1 MRHHQIRGNTVFP
14 FAGYVAMAM
23 EAASQRARSRGVTPS
38 MIELR
43 EIYNSQP
50 LVLREDADI
59 EVMLTLRPVTKNA
72 QTSSEVWDEFRIF
85 SWAED
90 SSWAEIC
97 RGQVA
102 MLKNPQ
108 SHNEV
113 QSPTSTREDQ
123 IRAIESGCETAIES
137 QKIYDII
144 RKIGVEYGPCMR
156 TLSNCNVGSNQA
168 MASVQVPDTSSVMP
182 CLSESPYIVHPAF
195 LDVCLQIVWPLL
207 GAGQNEIDRLYLPT
221 MIKKLRI
228 QSGLKKQQDDCVRV
242 YGSTSSQ
249 TIASERHIKSILVVD
264 SNRGET
270 PLITFEDVTMV
281 ALAGSQAILEKN
293 RKTTYS
299 KLEWQPCLELL
310 SPDAF
315 RDCFYLDTA
324 EESDKTIVRN
334 LERASMY
341 YFEKTLN
348 AVTDAQYHLLTPHH
362 QQFFKLMQKQLKAAK
377 NGENDLLDSQW
388 DASSETAREIFL
400 AEVCSSGVS
409 GRFTCKIG
417 ENLPNILLKDKDTLS
432 LMLEHDL
439 LQQYYR
445 YSNSLIRNNEQA
457 ALLVNN
463 LAHRNPSLRIL
474 EVGAG
479 TGGVTLPILE
489 KLSKSSKPPRFQEY
503 VFTDISTGF
512 FESAREKLKAWEKF
526 VTYRKL
532 DIEDDLKNQGFE
544 DERFD
549 LVVAANVLHAT
560 ARMARTMRNVRK
572 LLKPGGKLLLI
583 EITTTRGQ
591 LFPFA
596 TLPGWWLSEPEVE
609 LGSAQEYGQSSGL
622 ASISGSRIGIR
633 TDGPLLAET
642 QWDSVLKDSGFS
654 GVDRSLHDY
663 PGDIEK
669 SHTVML
675 STASI
680 DHEKKY
686 TSDSVQELVIVRSCE
701 SSRYSIDY
709 LEEQLKMDTRCT
721 LRTITLA
728 QTLHTDLK
736 NSHCIFLDE
745 PERPML
751 ASMTASD
758 FEAIQ
763 NLCSAAG
770 VLWLSQGGRPHSATS
785 PESGMALGLARSI
798 RVENPAMRLVNLDLD
813 AACMFPQSCTVEVIS
828 KVYRAAFTPEWDGGN
843 TTHES
848 EYIERNGVVFV
859 PRVVQDMDTEHS
871 IQKILQNP
879 VPEEQVYAQ
888 DCRPVSL
895 KMGTSGLL
903 DTFYFAENDKLDR
916 PLGPDEVEILVKA
929 SSLNF
934 RDVLA
939 ALRKAPYPYD
949 GLDCAGIVKAV
960 GSRVSDFA
968 VGDRVCALVAG
979 AFATVT
985 RCSASC
991 AAKIPEDTAFEV
1003 AATLPVI
1010 TTTVYHSLVN
1020 VAGLRKDETILIH
1033 SAAGGLGQAA
1043 IMLSQSIGAEVFATV
1058 GNMQKKSL
1066 LMHRYKVPEDHI
1078 YFSRDASFEN
1088 DVMAITQQRGVDV
1101 AFSSASGEILQAT
1114 WRCLARF
1121 GRFIDVSQADILS
1134 NNKLDM
1140 QPFLHNR
1147 TYSAVDIASLSRE
1160 KPRLI
1165 RELLLKSV
1173 ELYAGGVFQPVES
1186 ITTFPYSCIENA
1198 FRTLQTGDSVGKIV
1212 VVPSVGDPIKV
1223 SHYLYSR
1230 HEYHADPAR
1239 SCLGGPQ
1246 CLQYLPKQHIS

>member
-1 MRHHQIRGNTVFP
+1 
-14 FAGYVAMAM
+14 MAM
-23 EAASQRARSRGVTPS
+23 EAASQRVRSRKIHPS

-50 LVLREDADI
+50 LVLPEGADI
-59 EVMLTLRPVTKNA
+59 EVMLTLRPVIENA

-90 SSWAEIC
+90 SGWAEHC
-97 RGQVA
+97 RGQIA
-102 MLKNPQ
+102 MLEIPQ

-113 QSPTSTREDQ
+113 QSLTSTREDQ
-123 IRAIESGCETAIES
+123 IHEIECDCKTVIES
-137 QKIYDII
+137 QKIYDAV
-144 RKIGVEYGPCMR
+144 RKIGVEYGPCMM
-156 TLSNCNVGSNQA
+156 TLSNCHVCDNHA
-168 MASVQVPDTSSVMP
+168 LASVQVPDTSSVMP

-195 LDVCLQIVWPLL
+195 LDDCLQIVWPLL
-207 GAGQNEIDRLYLPT
+207 GAGQVAMDRLYLPS
-221 MIKKLRI
+221 MVKNLRI
-228 QSGLKKQQDDCVRV
+228 QPDSQKQPYDHVRV
-242 YGSTSSQ
+242 YGSAFSQ
-249 TIASERHIKSILVVD
+249 TKASECHIKSILVVD
-264 SNRGET
+264 SNKGET
-270 PLITFEDVTMV
+270 PLMTFEHVTMV
-281 ALAGSQAILEKN
+281 ALAGNQAILEKN
-293 RKTTYS
+293 RNTTYS

-310 SPDAF
+310 SPGTF
-315 RDCFYLDTA
+315 RDCFDLETA
-324 EESDKTIVRN
+324 EENDKMIVRN

-341 YFEKTLN
+341 YFERTLSV
-348 AVTDAQYHLLTPHH
+348 VTDAQYHLLKPHH
-362 QQFFKLMQKQLKAAK
+362 QKLYRLMQKQLKAAK

-388 DASSETAREIFL
+388 DAPSESVRERFL
-400 AEVCSSGVS
+400 AQVCSSGIS
-409 GRFTCKIG
+409 GEFTCKIG
-417 ENLPNILLKDKDTLS
+417 ENLANILLKDKDTLS

-445 YSNSLIRNNEQA
+445 YSNSLVRNNEQA
-457 ALLVNN
+457 VLLVNN
-463 LAHRNPSLRIL
+463 LAHRNPGLRIL
-474 EVGAG
+474 EIGAG

-489 KLSKSSKPPRFQEY
+489 KLSKSSSSPRFQEY

-526 VTYRKL
+526 MTYRKL
-532 DIEDDLKNQGFE
+532 DIEDDLINQGFE
-544 DERFD
+544 HERFD
-549 LVVAANVLHAT
+549 LIIAANVLHAT
-560 ARMARTMRNVRK
+560 ARIARTMRNVRK
-572 LLKPGGKLLLI
+572 FLNPGGKLLLI
-583 EITTTRGQ
+583 EITTTRAQ

-596 TLPGWWLSEPEVE
+596 TLSGWWLAEPEIEV
-609 LGSAQEYGQSSGL
+609 GIAQEYAQSSGL
-622 ASISGSRIGIR
+622 ASIPTTGIDLR

-663 PGDIEK
+663 PGDIVQ

-680 DHEKKY
+680 NHEKKS
-686 TSDSVQELVIVRSCE
+686 TSDSVRDLVIVRSCE
-701 SSRYSIDY
+701 SNRYSIDH
-709 LEEQLKMDTRCT
+709 LEEQLRMDTRCT
-721 LRTITLA
+721 LRTICLS

-745 PERPML
+745 LERPML
-751 ASMTASD
+751 ANMTASD
-758 FEAIQ
+758 LEAIQ

-770 VLWLSQGGRPHSATS
+770 ILWLSQGGRPHSAAS
-785 PESGMALGLARSI
+785 PESGMAIGLARSI
-798 RVENPAMRLVNLDLD
+798 RVENPTMRFVTLELD
-813 AACMFPQSCTVEVIS
+813 AACLLSQPGTTEVIS
-828 KVYRAAFTPEWDGGN
+828 KVYQAAFTPEWDGRS

-848 EYIERNGVVFV
+848 EYMERNGVIFV
-859 PRVVQDMDTEHS
+859 PRVVEDMDTEHS
-871 IQKILQNP
+871 IQKVMQDP

-895 KMGTSGLL
+895 KMETSGLL
-903 DTFYFAENDKLDR
+903 DTFYFAENDKLDG
-916 PLGPDEVEILVKA
+916 PLGPDDVEILVKA

-939 ALRKAPYPYD
+939 ALKKVPYPFD
-949 GLDCAGIVKAV
+949 GLDCAGLVKAV
-960 GSRVSDFA
+960 GSRVSGFA
-968 VGDRVCALVAG
+968 VGDRVCALASR
-979 AFATVT
+979 ALATVT

-991 AAKIPEDTAFEV
+991 AVKIPEDTSFEV

-1010 TTTVYHSLVN
+1010 TTTAYRSLVN

-1043 IMLSQSIGAEVFATV
+1043 IMLAQSIGAEVFATV
-1058 GNMQKKSL
+1058 GNTQKKNL
-1066 LMHRYKVPEDHI
+1066 LMNRYKIPEDHI
-1078 YFSRDASFEN
+1078 YFSRDVSFEN
-1088 DVMAITQQRGVDV
+1088 GVMAITQQRGVDV

-1121 GRFIDVSQADILS
+1121 GRFIDVSKADILS

-1147 TYSAVDIASLSRE
+1147 TYSAVDIASLSQE
-1160 KPRLI
+1160 KPELI

-1173 ELYAGGVFQPVES
+1173 ELYADGVFQPVES
-1186 ITTFPYSCIENA
+1186 ITTFPYSRMETA
-1198 FRTLQTGDSVGKIV
+1198 FRTLQSGDSVGKIV
-1212 VVPSVGDPIKV
+1212 VVPSIGDRIKV

-1230 HEYHADPAR
+1230 QGYHADFAR

-1246 CLQYLPKQHIS
+1246 CPQYLPKQHIL